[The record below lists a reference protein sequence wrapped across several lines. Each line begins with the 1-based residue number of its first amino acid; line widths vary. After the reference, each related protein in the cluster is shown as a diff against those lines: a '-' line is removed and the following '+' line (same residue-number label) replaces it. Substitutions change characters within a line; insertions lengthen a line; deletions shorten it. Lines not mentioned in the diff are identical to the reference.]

1 MRLLRPRARRTPRT
15 PPTSAVAGSFV
26 LIVLRPLFAVLWV
39 RAGPRAPSV
48 PVKFGLGLVPAGL
61 SYVMLVV
68 PAVQPGKCNP
78 LWLFGGFAVITVGE
92 ILLSPVGLSV
102 TTQLAPAAFVTQMMG
117 LWPAPNAAAQ
127 GISAQVVQL
136 YDRAHAAG
144 YFAAVGGA
152 GVLVG
157 LLLLA
162 GAPLIRRHT
171 GDAASGEASE
181 DAAAG
186 VAASGDGAAPR
197 HRPP

>member
-1 MRLLRPRARRTPRT
+1 M
-15 PPTSAVAGSFV
+15 
-26 LIVLRPLFAVLWV
+26 VLRPLFAVLWV

-117 LWPAPNAAAQ
+117 LWPAPNAAAGHLGAGRPALRPGACGGLLRGGGRSRCPRGPAAARRSSPDPAPHGRR
-127 GISAQVVQL
+127 GIG
-136 YDRAHAAG
+136 RG
-144 YFAAVGGA
+144 IGGCGGGRRGIGRRGGA
-152 GVLVG
+152 AAQAALTSV
-157 LLLLA
+157 
-162 GAPLIRRHT
+162 RR
-171 GDAASGEASE
+171 
-181 DAAAG
+181 
-186 VAASGDGAAPR
+186 VR
-197 HRPP
+197 